1 MESSLTTKLE
11 VIGREV
17 EGMAKTIGKMEG
29 LIRKGQGGS
38 QDYDRLKQEA
48 LEMSVN
54 ISYQIEEDFSYAEK
68 RRSTNA
74 KLLFEAFNAQVEKL
88 KRLIS

>member
-1 MESSLTTKLE
+1 MESALTIKLDT
-11 VIGREV
+11 IGREV
-17 EGMAKTIGKMEG
+17 EGMARTVAKIEG
-29 LIRKGQGGS
+29 LIRKGLAGTH
-38 QDYDRLKQEA
+38 DYETLKQEA

-68 RRSTNA
+68 KSTNA
-74 KLLFEAFNAQVEKL
+74 KLLFEAFNSQVEKL

>member
-1 MESSLTTKLE
+1 MESALTIKLDT
-11 VIGREV
+11 IGREV
-17 EGMAKTIGKMEG
+17 EGMARTIGKMEG
-29 LIRKGQGGS
+29 LIRKGLAGT
-38 QDYDRLKQEA
+38 QDYDTLKQEA

-68 RRSTNA
+68 KSTNA
-74 KLLFEAFNAQVEKL
+74 KLLFEGFNSQVEKL

>member
-1 MESSLTTKLE
+1 MESALTIKLE
-11 VIGREV
+11 AIGREV
-17 EGMAKTIGKMEG
+17 EGMAKIIAKMEG
-29 LIRKGQGGS
+29 LIRKGQVGG

-48 LEMSVN
+48 LEISVN
-54 ISYQIEEDFSYAEK
+54 ISYQIEEDFSYAE

>member
-1 MESSLTTKLE
+1 MESALTIKLE

-17 EGMAKTIGKMEG
+17 EGMAKIIAKIEG
-29 LIRKGQGGS
+29 LIRKGLALS
-38 QDYDRLKQEA
+38 KDYDTLKQEA

-54 ISYQIEEDFSYAEK
+54 ISYQIEEDFSYAE

-74 KLLFEAFNAQVEKL
+74 KLLFDAFNAQVEKL

>member
-1 MESSLTTKLE
+1 MTIKLG

-29 LIRKGQGGS
+29 LIRKGLAGT
-38 QDYDRLKQEA
+38 QDYDKLKQEA

-54 ISYQIEEDFSYAEK
+54 ISYQIEEDFSYAE
-68 RRSTNA
+68 RRSSNA
-74 KLLFEAFNAQVEKL
+74 RLLFDAFNAQVEKL